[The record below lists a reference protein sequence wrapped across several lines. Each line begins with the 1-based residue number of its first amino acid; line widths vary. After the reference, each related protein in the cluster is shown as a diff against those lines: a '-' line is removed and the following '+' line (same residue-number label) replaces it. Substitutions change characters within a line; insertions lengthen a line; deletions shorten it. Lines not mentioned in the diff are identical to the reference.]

1 MREKLGVLSVM
12 ESSTPIN
19 KCDLNSVVTMPC
31 LLCGHIRVTGRSWQ
45 VWKPPC
51 GLNIATVIRTRAIL
65 NTVISLMNDFILGRL
80 VDMTS
85 YMYM

>member
-12 ESSTPIN
+12 ESSTQIN

-51 GLNIATVIRTRAIL
+51 GLNIATVVHTRACTKPLIC
-65 NTVISLMNDFILGRL
+65 LMNDFTLGRL
-80 VDMTS
+80 ADMT
-85 YMYM
+85 

>member
-45 VWKPPC
+45 VWKPPS
-51 GLNIATVIRTRAIL
+51 GLNIATVRYTLEPAL
-65 NTVISLMNDFILGRL
+65 K
-80 VDMTS
+80 S
-85 YMYM
+85 YSKHSDQSYE

>member
-1 MREKLGVLSVM
+1 
-12 ESSTPIN
+12 
-19 KCDLNSVVTMPC
+19 MPC

-45 VWKPPC
+45 VWKPPS
-51 GLNIATVIRTRAIL
+51 GLNIATVRYTLEPAL
-65 NTVISLMNDFILGRL
+65 KSLMNDFILGRL

>member
-31 LLCGHIRVTGRSWQ
+31 LLCGEIYKLPAGRGRSGN
-45 VWKPPC
+45 PP
-51 GLNIATVIRTRAIL
+51 V
-65 NTVISLMNDFILGRL
+65 V
-80 VDMTS
+80 
-85 YMYM
+85 